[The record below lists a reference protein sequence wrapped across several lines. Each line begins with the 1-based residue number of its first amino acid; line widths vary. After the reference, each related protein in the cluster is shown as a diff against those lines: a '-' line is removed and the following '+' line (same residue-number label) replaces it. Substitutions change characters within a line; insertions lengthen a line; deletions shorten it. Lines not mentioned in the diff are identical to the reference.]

1 MKTIINEELIATF
14 LDGNT
19 SPEESSAILRMAEK
33 DENLRN
39 LLYCAVSVDEI
50 NELPFGAVA
59 AETNNCGNR
68 CAVMCEQYVLEM
80 LGVERSIDELEQIA
94 MEHGWLKENG
104 VAIENMGCLMENEGM
119 VVKRSFHNNIA
130 SLKNAIQDNKHVI
143 TMVDAAETCGQC
155 NDDTNGYTP
164 NHAVVV
170 LEVDDENVVFYDPEF
185 EGERRLSHEAFNEA
199 WNDSSGFM
207 VTGQSMKK

>member
-14 LDGNT
+14 LEGNT
-19 SPEESSAILRMAEK
+19 SPEESATILRMAEQN
-33 DENLRN
+33 ENLRN
-39 LLYCAVSVDEI
+39 LLNVAVSVDEI
-50 NELPFGAVA
+50 NDLPFGAVA

-68 CAVMCEQYVLEM
+68 CAVMCEQYVLKM
-80 LGVERSIDELEQIA
+80 VGVDRNIDELEQMA
-94 MEHGWLKENG
+94 KVHGWLGENG

-119 VVKRSFHNNIA
+119 MVKRSFHNSIA
-130 SLKNAIQDNKHVI
+130 SLKNAIQENKHVI

-155 NDDTNGYTP
+155 NDDENGYTP

-170 LEVDDENVVFYDPEF
+170 LEVNDENVIFYDPEWNEKRALNHVDF
-185 EGERRLSHEAFNEA
+185 EEA

-207 VTGQSMKK
+207 VTCQSMKK